1 MTFAPFLTDSY
12 KLGHMR
18 MYPDNCTRVYSNFT
32 PRSDKHSPIPTHLSN
47 GKVVVAGTQY
57 TVKLLKETWKKT
69 FFSLPWSEVEA
80 ELRNLTPAFV
90 GPMGFE
96 EGIARFH
103 RLHQL
108 GYLPVVIK
116 AIPEGE
122 QVPFRVPVLTIT
134 NTQPEFY
141 WLVNYLET
149 WLSQNLWK
157 PMTVATIAQTY
168 RRLLLSYAKRTGAS
182 TEFVSWQAHDFSA
195 RGLSNSV
202 DNATTGY
209 AHLLSSLGTDSLAG
223 VHLAMNYYDA
233 AGFVGGSVPA
243 TEHSVMTMGGTEDEK
258 AIFKRILDLYPTGIV
273 SIVSDSYDYWNV
285 LTNFTVEF
293 RDQIL
298 NRTPDNFGLAKVVFR
313 PDSGDPVDIV
323 CGTAIPVRS
332 ISDIE
337 SIDFDSTTV
346 FYHQGKYFT
355 CNPDSTIAAY
365 VDPTPEMKGSIEVLY
380 EIFGGTTNSL
390 GYRTLNQRVGLIYG
404 DSITLA
410 RAEKILSRLALKGFA
425 SDNIVFGVGSYSY
438 QMLTRDSF
446 GFAMK
451 ATYAEV
457 DGVGRELFKDPKT
470 DSGLK
475 KSAKGLLQVTPN
487 YELIDQATWKMEA
500 NSALVPI
507 FVDGLYINHLP
518 FSEIRAKLME

>member
-1 MTFAPFLTDSY
+1 
-12 KLGHMR
+12 
-18 MYPDNCTRVYSNFT
+18 
-32 PRSDKHSPIPTHLSN
+32 
-47 GKVVVAGTQY
+47 
-57 TVKLLKETWKKT
+57 
-69 FFSLPWSEVEA
+69 
-80 ELRNLTPAFV
+80 
-90 GPMGFE
+90 
-96 EGIARFH
+96 
-103 RLHQL
+103 
-108 GYLPVVIK
+108 
-116 AIPEGE
+116 
-122 QVPFRVPVLTIT
+122 
-134 NTQPEFY
+134 
-141 WLVNYLET
+141 
-149 WLSQNLWK
+149 
-157 PMTVATIAQTY
+157 
-168 RRLLLSYAKRTGAS
+168 
-182 TEFVSWQAHDFSA
+182 
-195 RGLSNSV
+195 
-202 DNATTGY
+202 
-209 AHLLSSLGTDSLAG
+209 
-223 VHLAMNYYDA
+223 MNYYDA
-233 AGFVGGSVPA
+233 TGFVGGSVPA

-337 SIDFDSTTV
+337 SIDFNPTTV
-346 FYHQGKYFT
+346 FCHQGKYFT
-355 CNPDSTIAAY
+355 CNPDATIATY

-457 DGVGRELFKDPKT
+457 DKVGRELFKDPKT

-475 KSAKGLLQVTPN
+475 KSAKGLLQVTSN
-487 YELIDQATWKMEA
+487 YELIDQATWEMEA
-500 NSALVPI
+500 ESALVPI
-507 FVDGLYINHLP
+507 FVDGLCINHLP